1 MDLIT
6 IENGSLVTHLEELSK
21 EAEER
26 ANKVKALAVT
36 KDNCN
41 SLAEIRT
48 KNNAF
53 VKTVKESIEIA
64 KEKYLEPFAKVES
77 EALAC
82 LKPLEL
88 ANKEFANAI
97 SEAQKAKKLEG
108 MERYYRSL
116 IAPRDDGTMPYET
129 MPTFAEIS
137 KDIPLSLAKG
147 RLEEAVKDR
156 LESYQ
161 KTSADVMLVGSKA
174 NIEKMKAYARL
185 LNVEWEEN

>member
-6 IENGSLVTHLEELSK
+6 IENGSLVSHLEELSK
-21 EAEER
+21 EAGKR
-26 ANKVKALAVT
+26 AMKVKALAVT
-36 KDNCN
+36 KDNCA

-48 KNNAF
+48 DNNSF
-53 VKTVKESIEIA
+53 IKSVKEDIELA
-64 KEKYLEPFAKVES
+64 KEKYLEPFAKVEA
-77 EALAC
+77 EALEC
-82 LKPLEL
+82 LKPLEVS
-88 ANKEFANAI
+88 NKEFATAI
-97 SEAQKAKKLEG
+97 NEAQKAKKLEA

-116 IAPRDDGTMPYET
+116 IAPKDDGTMPYEI
-129 MPTFAEIS
+129 MPTFGEIAQE
-137 KDIPLSLAKG
+137 IPLSLAKG

-161 KTSADVMLVGSKA
+161 KTSADVMLIGSKA